1 MEGRQGGDLDPGTGR
16 DTQVTEAGGAFYLFI
31 YFHRRSSCG
40 MHGGAKESD
49 GGVKIGGCD
58 MMAVKAGL
66 CQMFGPFVH
75 VHTALECD
83 PNLFFP

>member
-1 MEGRQGGDLDPGTGR
+1 MEGQQGGDLDPGTGR

-31 YFHRRSSCG
+31 YFHYQNSCG

-58 MMAVKAGL
+58 D
-66 CQMFGPFVH
+66 CQGWSLPNVW
-75 VHTALECD
+75 VLHTRSHC
-83 PNLFFP
+83 PQI